1 MPLIEALQQFD
12 HGPDVRRRGDQ
23 FRVSDPVAREFERRG
38 LARIISHMG
47 VARPKKPA
55 GTPPSASPAGQASPQ
70 TTAIVSEAGAA
81 LAQTPRNRRTRNPP
95 PHRTVPPPATTEEE

>member
-1 MPLIEALQQFD
+1 MPLVEALQQFD
-12 HGPDVRRRGDQ
+12 HGSEQKRRGDQ

-38 LARIISHMG
+38 LAKIISHMG

-81 LAQTPRNRRTRNPP
+81 LARTPRRARNPP
-95 PHRTVPPPATTEEE
+95 PHRTVPPPETAAEEE